1 MNLNNIEFGMGATFR
16 GRRSPALAWSCLVRT
31 EDVKGR
37 RISLDVAIDDGRIE
51 DVLKIAQPLFR
62 RRGAGPAYLFGFLAH
77 EKTRNSGSMS
87 VVRSAPVDA
96 NCSVDI

>member
-62 RRGAGPAYLFGFLAH
+62 RRGGGSSLPIRISGPREDPEFRLD
-77 EKTRNSGSMS
+77 
-87 VVRSAPVDA
+87 VRRALGPG
-96 NCSVDI
+96 